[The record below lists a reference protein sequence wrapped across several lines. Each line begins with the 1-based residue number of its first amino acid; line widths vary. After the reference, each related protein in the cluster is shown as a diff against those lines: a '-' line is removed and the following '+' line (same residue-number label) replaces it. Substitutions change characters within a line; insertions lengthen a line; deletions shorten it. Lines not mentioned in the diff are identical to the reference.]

1 MVVVMVGRMDTN
13 LNPNVQDEVKM
24 TRRRSERWHNS
35 AEVEKRVIGWE
46 KATTCLGVDDDSRA
60 EAQDDK

>member
-1 MVVVMVGRMDTN
+1 MVVVTVGQMDTN
-13 LNPNVQDEVKM
+13 LNPNVDDEE
-24 TRRRSERWHNS
+24 TERWHNS